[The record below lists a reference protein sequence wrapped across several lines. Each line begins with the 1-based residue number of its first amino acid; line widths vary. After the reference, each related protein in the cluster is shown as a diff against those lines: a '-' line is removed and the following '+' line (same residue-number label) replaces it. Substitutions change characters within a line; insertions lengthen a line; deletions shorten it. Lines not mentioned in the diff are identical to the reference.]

1 MYKRTSV
8 IAAETGQCTESARK
22 KIIQM
27 KKCGIYPRECFLTN
41 PVRVETTAFIHFN
54 TYQQLIT
61 QGKPFPEWREE

>member
-1 MYKRTSV
+1 
-8 IAAETGQCTESARK
+8 
-22 KIIQM
+22 M